1 VSRPLVEISTN
12 NYNSRKRNFFRKILL
27 HTFRSR
33 CSLLRATVS
42 NVISSTR
49 LTDCSTHQVKMSAHK
64 ILNIDAILLQISSL
78 LNGLRVFM
86 GALTLSF
93 TDAKSEPEITQ
104 PKAKNHGLTH
114 FPKDNNMYSGV
125 VEENPDLSF
134 RNDSASR

>member
-33 CSLLRATVS
+33 CPQLRATAS
-42 NVISSTR
+42 NVTSSTR

-93 TDAKSEPEITQ
+93 TDTKSEPEITQ
-104 PKAKNHGLTH
+104 PKAKNHGLTY
-114 FPKDNNMYSGV
+114 FQKDNMYSGV